1 MNEEWRDIEGYE
13 GLYQVSNLGRV
24 RSLNCRGHK
33 GCIGILTPRLDGKGY
48 EMVALYKEGKA
59 RNTKVHRLVAQAFIP
74 NPNNYPQ
81 VNHKDENKINNN
93 VSNLEWCTVLYNN
106 CYGTRLKR
114 VSDKNKGEGNPM
126 YGKPSINRKKVKCVT
141 TGEIFDSITEAS
153 KKYKCKPSHIIQNCK
168 GEIKSCSKL
177 SDGTKLIWEYY
188 KEEI

>member
-13 GLYQVSNLGRV
+13 GLYQVSNLSRV
-24 RSLNCRGHK
+24 RSLNYNKTGQIKELSYAKRRGYL
-33 GCIGILTPRLDGKGY
+33 GVT
-48 EMVALYKEGKA
+48 LYKNGKPK
-59 RNTKVHRLVAQAFIP
+59 TFTVHRLVARMFIP

-126 YGKPSINRKKVKCVT
+126 YGKPSHNRKKVKCIT
-141 TGEIFDSITEAS
+141 TGEIFDSISEAS

-188 KEEI
+188 KEDI

>member
-1 MNEEWRDIEGYE
+1 MEEIWKDVVGYE
-13 GLYQVSNLGRV
+13 GDYMVSSYGRV
-24 RSLNCRGHK
+24 KTIKFGRNKILGCGVDNRGYTHTTLFKGGKRETRNVHK
-33 GCIGILTPRLDGKGY
+33 
-48 EMVALYKEGKA
+48 
-59 RNTKVHRLVAQAFIP
+59 LVATAFIP

-188 KEEI
+188 KEDI

>member
-24 RSLNCRGHK
+24 KSLRDKNNKEREL
-33 GCIGILTPRLDGKGY
+33 ILKPKIMRNGYLKVDLCKNGKQ
-48 EMVALYKEGKA
+48 K
-59 RNTKVHRLVAQAFIP
+59 TFTVHRLVATVFIS
-74 NPNNYPQ
+74 NPKNFPV
-81 VNHKDENKINNN
+81 VNHKDENKLNNN

-106 CYGTRLKR
+106 CYGTRLK
-114 VSDKNKGEGNPM
+114 
-126 YGKPSINRKKVKCVT
+126 KVKCIT

-153 KKYKCKPSHIIQNCK
+153 KKYKCSPSHIVENCK
-168 GEIKSCSKL
+168 GKIKSCSKL